1 MTSWDKVDDFNDQIN
16 QEIARYEVK
25 DVILNPDKLLADN
38 FVIPQLHWES
48 IKFGREEIDKV
59 PDDRRGVY
67 AFAVMIDS
75 GVLPPHG
82 YILYIGMAGRNSD
95 RSLRER
101 YSDYLSPSKVKK
113 RGRITRVIGNWRQ
126 VLKFMFAAVDN
137 AVPTQDIETLERQ
150 LNTALIPP
158 YSDRDMEADIRQ
170 KRAAWR

>member
-1 MTSWDKVDDFNDQIN
+1 MTTWDTIDDFNDEIV

-25 DVILNPDKLLADN
+25 DVILNPNNLLAGN
-38 FVIPQLHWES
+38 FVIPHLNWES
-48 IKFGREEIDKV
+48 IRFGREEIDKV
-59 PDDRRGVY
+59 PADQRGVY
-67 AFAVMIDS
+67 AFAIRIDS

-101 YSDYLSPSKVKK
+101 YTDYLYPNKVRK
-113 RGRITRVIGNWRQ
+113 RGRITRVMNWRQ
-126 VLKFMFAAVDN
+126 VLQFMFAAVDN
-137 AVPTQDIETLERQ
+137 TVPTKDIETLERQ

-158 YSDRDMEADIRQ
+158 YSDRDMEADLRE